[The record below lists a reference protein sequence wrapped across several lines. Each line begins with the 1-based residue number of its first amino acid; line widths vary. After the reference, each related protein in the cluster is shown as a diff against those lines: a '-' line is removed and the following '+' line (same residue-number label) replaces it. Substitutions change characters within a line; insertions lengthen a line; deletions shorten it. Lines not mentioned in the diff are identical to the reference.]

1 MSTKIQRSINRGKYC
16 FIVSPIG
23 EKGTDKYKRFKDV
36 YDYII
41 KPAMKNSGY
50 DFEIV
55 RADDIERPGS
65 FIKDILENLL
75 NSFVI
80 IADLSGQNPNVF
92 YELGVRHALSPR
104 TILIAQSIDDIPS
117 DLREY
122 RTIIY
127 DDSAKGV
134 KDFTDKLTNYFKEIF
149 KEPGRPDNPVIDR
162 LGSIIENKTYSLEA
176 EIADLKSKL
185 TTVLQKGTSKKS
197 PSTEESISIRMARIY
212 KLNNAREQVYASRGG
227 SVVFD
232 KGNKEK
238 TIYLQ
243 KEQGDFGLYFL
254 ISEAGTISNY
264 WYVSEQN
271 IVKIEKEIAD
281 IRVLIDSCLDKLNI
295 EFKFIIAT
303 NQDLSHEQER
313 IKKTFSKMLEFI
325 PKKHR
330 KRFTLEIWDKN
341 AILEQERKL
350 GLKIEI

>member
-1 MSTKIQRSINRGKYC
+1 MSNKIQKTSNKENYC

-23 EKGTDKYKRFKDV
+23 NKGTDKYKHFKDV

-41 KPAMKNSGY
+41 KPAINNSGY
-50 DFEIV
+50 SFEVV

-185 TTVLQKGTSKKS
+185 TIVLQKGASKKL
-197 PSTEESISIRMARIY
+197 PSAEESISKRMARIF
-212 KLNNAREQVYASRGG
+212 KLNNAQEQVYASGGG
-227 SVVFD
+227 SVVFGEGD
-232 KGNKEK
+232 KEK

-243 KEQGDFGLYFL
+243 KRQGDFELYFL
-254 ISEAGTISNY
+254 ISEIGTISNY

-271 IVKIEKEIAD
+271 TIKIEKELAD
-281 IRVLIDSCLDKLNI
+281 IRVLIDSCLNKLDI

-313 IKKTFSKMLEFI
+313 IKKSFSKMLEFI

-341 AILEQERKL
+341 GILEQERKL